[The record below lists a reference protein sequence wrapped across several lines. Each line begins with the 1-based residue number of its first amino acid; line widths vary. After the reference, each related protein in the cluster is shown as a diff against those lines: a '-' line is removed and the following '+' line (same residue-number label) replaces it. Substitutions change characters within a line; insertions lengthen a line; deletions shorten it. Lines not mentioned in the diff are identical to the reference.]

1 MSGSTVLTS
10 SSERADGRPA
20 AAAALSVLPRLV
32 PYPYRA
38 MLAICSDLDET
49 PNRRVYR
56 EIARFLN
63 TTATTEMGPGVGL
76 EVGNTIYF
84 DMPRSQFAY
93 WNTDDAGRALVRA
106 LIGSGHVDCLH
117 SYGDLATTREFAA
130 RALEELTRHDLRLE
144 VWIDHATAPSN
155 LGADIMRGR
164 GDVPGSPVYHA
175 DLTLQYGVRYVWRGR
190 VTSVIGQ
197 DVPRR
202 VAAVFD
208 PRHPA
213 QSLPTVAKELVKG
226 AAARAGSRKYSMHS
240 ANRVLQRVTLRDG
253 QQAVEF
259 LRMNPHWGGVSRGET
274 ADGIAEVLT
283 DRVLGRLV
291 ASGGISILY
300 THLGKVTRRD
310 QPFSAGARAAWRRLA
325 AYARREDILVTT
337 TRRLLGYC
345 DAVQQVRATLT
356 PGNGVDTL
364 AIDADGAR
372 RRDDLQGL
380 TFAVRDPDRTAV
392 WVGGEPL
399 ARVQRNPARGTEPA
413 SVTIP
418 WTRLEFPSP

>member
-1 MSGSTVLTS
+1 MSGSIASRPPSPPGT
-10 SSERADGRPA
+10 ERFAGA
-20 AAAALSVLPRLV
+20 APVSVLPRLV

-49 PNRRVYR
+49 PDRRVYR

-63 TTATTEMGPGVGL
+63 TTDTTEMGPGVGL

-93 WNTDDAGRALVRA
+93 WNTDEAGRALVRA
-106 LIGSGHVDCLH
+106 MIQSGHVDCLH
-117 SYGDLATTREFAA
+117 SYGDLATTRESAA
-130 RALEELTRHDLRLE
+130 RALDELTRHGLRLG
-144 VWIDHATAPSN
+144 VWIDHATAPTN
-155 LGADIMRGR
+155 FGADIMRGQ

-197 DVPRR
+197 EVPRR
-202 VAAVFD
+202 VASVFD
-208 PRHPA
+208 PWHPA

-226 AAARAGSRKYSMHS
+226 AAARAGNRKYLMHR

-253 QQAVEF
+253 QPALEF

-291 ASGGISILY
+291 AGGGISILY

-310 QPFSAGARAAWRRLA
+310 QPFSAEARAAWRRLA
-325 AYARREDILVTT
+325 GYAGREDILVTT

-345 DAVQQVRATLT
+345 EAVQQVRATLT
-356 PGNGVDTL
+356 AGNGCDML
-364 AIDADGAR
+364 AIAADPAVPR
-372 RRDDLQGL
+372 EALQGL

-399 ARVQRNPARGTEPA
+399 ATVQRNPARSGEPP
-413 SVTIP
+413 SLTIP
-418 WTRLEFPSP
+418 WQRLEFPSA

>member
-1 MSGSTVLTS
+1 MSGSPAPTS
-10 SSERADGRPA
+10 APARAPERPGTA
-20 AAAALSVLPRLV
+20 AAGSILPRLV
-32 PYPYRA
+32 PSPYRA
-38 MLAICSDLDET
+38 MLAVCSDLDET
-49 PNRRVYR
+49 PDRRVYR
-56 EIARFLN
+56 DIARFLN
-63 TTATTEMGPGVGL
+63 TTETTGMGPGVGL

-117 SYGDLATTREFAA
+117 SYGDLATTRECAA
-130 RALEELTRHDLRLE
+130 RAIEELTRHNLRLE
-144 VWIDHATAPSN
+144 VWIDHATAPTN
-155 LGADIMRGR
+155 FGADIMRGQ

-175 DLTLQYGVRYVWRGR
+175 DLTLQHGVRYVWRGR

-240 ANRVLQRVTLRDG
+240 ANRVLQHVTLRDG
-253 QQAVEF
+253 QPAIEF
-259 LRMNPHWGGVSRGET
+259 LRMNPHWAGVSRGET

-300 THLGKVTRRD
+300 THLGKVARRD
-310 QPFSAGARAAWRRLA
+310 QPFSAPGRAAWRRLA
-325 AYARREDILVTT
+325 AYAHRKDILVTT

-345 DAVQQVRATLT
+345 DAVQRVRGVLT
-356 PGNGVDTL
+356 TANGVDTL
-364 AIDADGAR
+364 TIAADAALQPR
-372 RRDDLQGL
+372 DLQGL
-380 TFAVRDPDRTAV
+380 TFAVRDPDRTVV
-392 WVGGEPL
+392 WLGGEPL
-399 ARVQRNPARGTEPA
+399 TSVQRNPARGAEPP
-413 SVTIP
+413 SVSIP
-418 WTRLEFPSP
+418 WQRLEFPSS